1 MAEDRERLFEKA
13 LLRHLRA
20 DAPGESLCLDPEALA
35 AYYERLLSPQEAA
48 AVKSHLD
55 SCARCQEILAQ
66 LESSEGR
73 SELGEDKEMVA
84 LGAAVA
90 PTPEKVKPIARRK
103 PFSLGL
109 VLPVGAV
116 AAGLLLWIGISVF
129 RTRPGSMAPSAQ
141 VAVNR
146 SEPEVPKPD
155 FEPQKQ
161 LDQLSPSPAEGKRK
175 DAPLYDLSEARKP
188 DSLREYSRRAAVP
201 PAGRDKAEA
210 QLQARASDLKGPPP
224 RPATGRAAEE
234 VEAASEADTLDAAQT
249 TAQSAKSD
257 VARPAGGALA
267 PVPAP
272 APRSDAPSTAQPS
285 AAPTAKKSAANNNIS
300 GSAVLNAVATLP
312 GLDIQIAAPGG
323 QKIWRV
329 GERGQILYSKDGG
342 RTWMAQST
350 GVSEALTSGFA
361 PSDEVC
367 WVAGVAGTLLR
378 TTDGGQH
385 WQRVRTPISS
395 NLGGVHAADAQR
407 ASIWD
412 VGNRSRYETADGGST
427 WKPTANE

>member
-146 SEPEVPKPD
+146 SEPEAPKPD

-175 DAPLYDLSEARKP
+175 DAPLYDLSEAPKP

-257 VARPAGGALA
+257 VARPAGEPWRRCRRLPLDPTLLRQLNPLRHRLQRKAQQTIISPARLCSTRWLLYPDSTFRSPRPADRRSGA
-267 PVPAP
+267 
-272 APRSDAPSTAQPS
+272 
-285 AAPTAKKSAANNNIS
+285 S
-300 GSAVLNAVATLP
+300 GSAARSFTPKTA
-312 GLDIQIAAPGG
+312 AAPG
-323 QKIWRV
+323 WRNRLV
-329 GERGQILYSKDGG
+329 CRRRLPAVLRPPTK
-342 RTWMAQST
+342 
-350 GVSEALTSGFA
+350 FA
-361 PSDEVC
+361 
-367 WVAGVAGTLLR
+367 G
-378 TTDGGQH
+378 
-385 WQRVRTPISS
+385 
-395 NLGGVHAADAQR
+395 
-407 ASIWD
+407 
-412 VGNRSRYETADGGST
+412 
-427 WKPTANE
+427 